1 MRVERRYISSA
12 FGLLLAAFLLVAGAA
27 HGHCAGRWVPGP
39 EADAQTT
46 TLVIFADRKMADGE
60 WAALFEALRRNV
72 AEAETPSLDGEPRI
86 IRGDRM
92 AAGLEVEQA
101 VVVYVHGDCNLQPLA
116 RRTAYGVPL
125 GWVRRVDG
133 RIEPFAHV
141 DCTRI
146 GQVLGARA
154 AGLSRERRDAMMAGA
169 MAQVILHEWI
179 HIATQSPGHGSSGVT
194 KAEFGVEDL
203 VTGEP
208 VAEVRGQR

>member
-1 MRVERRYISSA
+1 MRVERRSIASA
-12 FGLLLAAFLLVAGAA
+12 FGLLLAALFLIAGAA
-27 HGHCAGRWVPGP
+27 HGHCAGRWIPGP

-60 WAALFEALRRNV
+60 WAALFEALRRNMADEV
-72 AEAETPSLDGEPRI
+72 PLLGSDPRV
-86 IRGDRM
+86 IRGDQM
-92 AAGLEVEQA
+92 KPGLEVEQA

-203 VTGEP
+203 VAGEGE
-208 VAEVRGQR
+208 ARGQR